1 MIEDYKLSARADIK
15 DTVLRSELDL
25 LRLARRTI
33 IQSRVCT
40 KRKPQA
46 AKLETACS
54 AFGAVTAM
62 TLFSKAGADANAR
75 GSSRDAVTELSKGT
89 GDSNATRRA
98 DVTVSDIDDKDD
110 ARLAPPPEVSVPMG
124 GDAGSSIS
132 SSSRNAANGAGAE
145 GGSSAVGGGAGA
157 VASANKPRSL
167 LDDLDSRLDDLD
179 IPDGARDLAAGS
191 NLAPNLAAGSDL
203 KRPPGRAP

>member
-1 MIEDYKLSARADIK
+1 
-15 DTVLRSELDL
+15 
-25 LRLARRTI
+25 
-33 IQSRVCT
+33 
-40 KRKPQA
+40 
-46 AKLETACS
+46 
-54 AFGAVTAM
+54 
-62 TLFSKAGADANAR
+62 
-75 GSSRDAVTELSKGT
+75 
-89 GDSNATRRA
+89 
-98 DVTVSDIDDKDD
+98 
-110 ARLAPPPEVSVPMG
+110 MG

-167 LDDLDSRLDDLD
+167 LDDLD